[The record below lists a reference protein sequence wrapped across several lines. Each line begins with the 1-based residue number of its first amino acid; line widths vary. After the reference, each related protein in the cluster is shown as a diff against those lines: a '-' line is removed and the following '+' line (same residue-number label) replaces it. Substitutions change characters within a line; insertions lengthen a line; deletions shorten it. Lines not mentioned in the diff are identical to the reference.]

1 MTFGYLLIISEH
13 ASRDY
18 LKMAYALALSIK
30 NTQKEGFDKVALVTD
45 NVKKVKKLKSPW
57 VFDEVIHWD
66 KETYWDGRSWMDK
79 LSPWDHTICLDV
91 DMLFLRDYSH
101 WAEYFIKNN
110 DLYIANKSYT
120 ISNKVVSKDFY
131 RQAFTKNKLPNLY
144 SFYTFFKKDSELV
157 DEFFTLGRYII
168 KNHLEFSV
176 PNMSAGDILIRNAA
190 IRKYL
195 KKMDGNCIRKFEPFD
210 PQTADS
216 PLIYFWDVPSNL
228 NYVSKCLPCFSVDPH
243 TIDKDPIMDKLLQNP
258 RIGLDILINIHNTMY
273 KEGTLHTLRGTKL
286 GGFLQLYKANVMRK

>member
-120 ISNKVVSKDFY
+120 ISDKIVSKDFY

-168 KNHLEFSV
+168 KNHLEFKNTFLAEYIPNEVGTDEAFALSV
-176 PNMSAGDILIRNAA
+176 KI
-190 IRKYL
+190 
-195 KKMDGNCIRKFEPFD
+195 
-210 PQTADS
+210 
-216 PLIYFWDVPSNL
+216 
-228 NYVSKCLPCFSVDPH
+228 
-243 TIDKDPIMDKLLQNP
+243 
-258 RIGLDILINIHNTMY
+258 LDIQDQIAYPLEFPKVVHMKAMVQDWPWPANKVTDHAGFYLNNKAQLKIGNQQQHSIIHYVEKDIITDELIS
-273 KEGTLHTLRGTKL
+273 TLEKVAW
-286 GGFLQLYKANVMRK
+286 KK